1 MNYDGFHFAEPRW
14 LWLAAAAPVL
24 LALLHRHAV
33 NARHKQLA
41 KMASPHFV
49 GRLTAS
55 HSPARR
61 RFKNILLLAAFALA
75 GLALARPQWG
85 SVATDKAWL
94 GEDVV
99 FVLDCSLSMTTS
111 DVLPS
116 RLQRA
121 KFAMLDFVR
130 KQSHGRAGLVA
141 FAGSAFIQC
150 PLTFD
155 VDAFEETLL
164 SVDENTIPIPGT
176 DIGRALNEACRAMD
190 KNARRKMVVLVTDGE
205 DLEKS
210 GVAAAKKLA
219 TNGVVVF
226 TIGVGTPAG
235 KEIQIR
241 SAAGQPELLRDA
253 KGEIVRSQLDE
264 TTLRE
269 IAEATG
275 GGYYPLGALGDG
287 LTKVRAAI
295 HALDSA
301 SGLRQSAKNGVE
313 RFHWFIAAMLALL
326 VAESL
331 LGTRRKALSAPALLI
346 PMLLLLGQPAQASP
360 ETNFPA
366 PVTARDFYNAGAKL
380 LAAKNFADAEKMFQ
394 SALAAQD
401 ESVQPPA
408 LYNLGHTRFGEG
420 LELLKKGPD
429 AQKVSVQGTAALAAG
444 ENAVRSAES
453 ALAENNLDKMIG
465 AYLDGRR
472 MKHELHE
479 TEKVVQ
485 SAMETYGK
493 ALLKWQR
500 AADDFKS
507 ANELNSTGLNS
518 ANANPTDKAAQL
530 NEKIVE
536 SHIAKLIDQLRK
548 MQAMMGA
555 LGKQKQDLGKLL
567 GKLKGQI
574 PAPNAPPGPAGED
587 GDDDD
592 GQGVQPDSL
601 AGQKE
606 NAAREGDQM
615 PAQLSPDQAGQIL
628 DGLSLDG
635 GRRLSMSDQQG
646 TPPGDRKG
654 HNW

>member
-1 MNYDGFHFAEPRW
+1 MFSDFHFAEPRW
-14 LWLAAAAPVL
+14 LWLAAVAPVL
-24 LALLHRHAV
+24 LALLHRHAAS
-33 NARHKQLA
+33 ARREQLA
-41 KMASPHFV
+41 RMASPHFV
-49 GRLTAS
+49 GQLTAS
-55 HSPARR
+55 HSPAWRR
-61 RFKNILLLAAFALA
+61 LKETLLLLAFLFA

-85 SVATDKAWL
+85 AVATDKAWL

-99 FVLDCSLSMTTS
+99 FCLDCSLSMTTS

-130 KQSHGRAGLVA
+130 KQSHGRVGLVA

-155 VDAFEETLL
+155 ADAFEETLL
-164 SVDENTIPIPGT
+164 SMDENTIPIPGT
-176 DIGRALNEACRAMD
+176 DIGRALNEAYRAMD
-190 KNARRKMVVLVTDGE
+190 KGSRRKLVVLVTDGE

-210 GVAAAKKLA
+210 GVAAAKNLA

-235 KEIQIR
+235 KEIQTVN
-241 SAAGQPELLRDA
+241 AAGQPELLRDA

-269 IAEATG
+269 IAQATG
-275 GGYYPLGALGDG
+275 GSYFPLGTLGDG

-295 HALDSA
+295 HALDS
-301 SGLRQSAKNGVE
+301 SNGLRQSAKNGVE

-331 LGTRRKALSAPALLI
+331 LGTRRKALPAPALLI
-346 PMLLLLGQPAQASP
+346 PMLLLGQPAQASP
-360 ETNFPA
+360 ETNLPT
-366 PVTARDFYNAGAKL
+366 PVTARDFYNAGARL
-380 LAAKNFADAEKMFQ
+380 LAATNFAGAEKMFE

-401 ESVQPPA
+401 ERVQPPA
-408 LYNLGHTRFGEG
+408 LYDLGHARFGEG
-420 LELLKKGPD
+420 VELLKKGPD
-429 AQKVSVQGTAALAAG
+429 AQKISAQGSAALAAG
-444 ENAVRSAES
+444 ENAIRSAES
-453 ALAENNLDKMIG
+453 ALAETNLDQMISSYLEGRG
-465 AYLDGRR
+465 AR
-472 MKHELHE
+472 HELRAA
-479 TEKVVQ
+479 EKAV
-485 SAMETYGK
+485 SAAMETYGK
-493 ALLKWQR
+493 TLLKWQR

-507 ANELNSTGLNS
+507 TAELNPADT
-518 ANANPTDKAAQL
+518 NATRNA
-530 NEKIVE
+530 EIVE
-536 SHIAKLIDQLRK
+536 RSIAKLVDSLQK

-567 GKLKGQI
+567 GRLKGQI
-574 PAPNAPPGPAGED
+574 PAPNAPPGPAGYDDED
-587 GDDDD
+587 
-592 GQGVQPDSL
+592 GVQPDSL

-615 PAQLSPDQAGQIL
+615 PIQLSPDQAGQIL

-635 GRRLSMSDQQG
+635 SRRLSMSDQQG
-646 TPPGDRKG
+646 VPPGDRKG
-654 HNW
+654 RNW